1 MSRRESYLTFPAQKD
16 ANARFYTRVGTPKYL
31 ITKPI
36 ENQVNI
42 VTTLVTRIKAWK
54 SRNQWKVL
62 FLCLFLYIF
71 QWTKPCYHSSCYCT
85 WYCKLLLYFSADH
98 AQKTIYGLL
107 QAFSSSRFQASDQ
120 RKLLLNIK
128 WQVSGEE
135 GKQDA
140 TELAYTS
147 ASWLWN

>member
-1 MSRRESYLTFPAQKD
+1 MQSE
-16 ANARFYTRVGTPKYL
+16 FYRNSKIRLRCFQNKY
-31 ITKPI
+31 T
-36 ENQVNI
+36 
-42 VTTLVTRIKAWK
+42 A
-54 SRNQWKVL
+54 
-62 FLCLFLYIF
+62 YIF
-71 QWTKPCYHSSCYCT
+71 FAREMTPGKWSHLFQEFCSASNSSLLALLIIFGALST
-85 WYCKLLLYFSADH
+85 YCKLLLYFSADH